1 MLPPL
6 PAALHSPPCAHPRTL
21 LAPTTVRAMVIM
33 PQWPHLGLSL
43 SACLLSPLA
52 LPSAA
57 LVTSAAFFCAAAC
70 RDAAFFSAAAL
81 IFSLAAVAS
90 ATILSACPLT
100 SSALAYCSF
109 SSAQGNGLLPAQPA
123 TAGEKRSTRELGLPP
138 VHVIERERERCDKML
153 PREMYILETSK
164 QVGQRRHLDSSQ

>member
-1 MLPPL
+1 M
-6 PAALHSPPCAHPRTL
+6 
-21 LAPTTVRAMVIM
+21 
-33 PQWPHLGLSL
+33 

-100 SSALAYCSF
+100 LSALACSF
-109 SSAQGNGLLPAQPA
+109 SSAQGNVACYPPSLLPRGRKEVP
-123 TAGEKRSTRELGLPP
+123 G
-138 VHVIERERERCDKML
+138 
-153 PREMYILETSK
+153 
-164 QVGQRRHLDSSQ
+164 SSDCHPYM